1 MSGWLVL
8 VQTMAAAG
16 GGPFSI
22 PQLRRLT
29 PNTFDNENDNMFVRA
44 ESLGLVQCRA
54 FQRGED
60 PGAGFARERPLPRSH
75 GLPRA
80 WRLTPKGWAAAQ
92 NKLALRAPRWTCS
105 FTEGRPRGTVHRLVP
120 TWLSALPED
129 VRLAPTQCAPGAIE
143 LAPGDPRLHQ
153 LPDGALVVIRRAAAA
168 EGLAVRS
175 DPASL
180 AR

>member
-8 VQTMAAAG
+8 AQTMAAAG

-22 PQLRRLT
+22 AQLRSLT
-29 PNTFDNENDNMFVRA
+29 PTTFDNENEYIFTRA

-54 FQRGED
+54 CLRDET
-60 PGAGFARERPLPRSH
+60 PAAGFARERPLPRSH

-80 WRLTPKGWAAAQ
+80 WRLTPKGWAVAH
-92 NKLALRAPRWTCS
+92 NKLVLRAPHWRCS
-105 FTEGRPRGTVHRLVP
+105 FAAGRPYGTQHRFVP
-120 TWLSALPED
+120 TWLSALPEG

-168 EGLAVRS
+168 EG
-175 DPASL
+175 
-180 AR
+180 